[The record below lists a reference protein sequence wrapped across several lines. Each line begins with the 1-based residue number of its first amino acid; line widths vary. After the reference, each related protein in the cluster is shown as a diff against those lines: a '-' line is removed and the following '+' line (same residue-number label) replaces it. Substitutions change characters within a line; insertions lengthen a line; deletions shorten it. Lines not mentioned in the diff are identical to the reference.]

1 MKAGQGWRILKAL
14 ALTAS
19 FVASAYLMSVAIARP
34 QYWWLGWITLLPL
47 FQAMRVLCPVRAMAC
62 GVLWGTAVYG
72 FGTTVTQT
80 GIVRGVDSLL
90 LLSLIPGVYAYAG
103 ACLTQRIGFVP
114 FMLALGWVGVEFAL
128 CPLGLRQGLL
138 AGTQGDA
145 VMFRTVGSAAGYVVV
160 AFVVAYINAA
170 LLSVLSGVARRI
182 RKQRFVLRGSLDAR
196 RPFIAVGALQDLFCL
211 IGPLQPRAPPQLA

>member
-1 MKAGQGWRILKAL
+1 
-14 ALTAS
+14 
-19 FVASAYLMSVAIARP
+19 
-34 QYWWLGWITLLPL
+34 
-47 FQAMRVLCPVRAMAC
+47 
-62 GVLWGTAVYG
+62 
-72 FGTTVTQT
+72 
-80 GIVRGVDSLL
+80 
-90 LLSLIPGVYAYAG
+90 
-103 ACLTQRIGFVP
+103 
-114 FMLALGWVGVEFAL
+114 MLALGWVGVEFAL